1 MVEPPKGSLS
11 VEPPKGSLSVEPLPG
26 LAPGGTS
33 GFAP

>member
-1 MVEPPKGSLS
+1 MVNEAMVKSMMKFL
-11 VEPPKGSLSVEPLPG
+11 SLSVEPLPG